1 MLYLAPEFA
10 RNQILYHAAHEFQE
24 GDVLHWWHPEKSN
37 GIRTRYTDDLLW
49 LPYLISKYI
58 EKTGDYEIL
67 KAEVPYVEMEQLRD
81 DEGERYSEVT
91 ITEERESLYLHA
103 VRTIEKSL
111 SFGENGLAN
120 MGTGDWN
127 DGMNKING
135 QSVWLSFFM
144 CDVIQNFGAICE
156 FMGDKERAQRYTEV
170 VNALRKAVNEVAWD
184 GKWYKRAFFKDG
196 TPLRFK

>member
-1 MLYLAPEFA
+1 M
-10 RNQILYHAAHEFQE
+10 
-24 GDVLHWWHPEKSN
+24 LHWWHPEKSN

-49 LPYLISKYI
+49 LPYLVSAYI
-58 EKTGDYEIL
+58 EKTGDETIL
-67 KAEVPYVEMEQLRD
+67 EEEVPYVQMEQLRE

-91 ITEERESLYLHA
+91 ITEEKESLYLHA

-144 CDVIQNFGAICE
+144 YDVIHKFSAICE
-156 FMGDKERAQRYTEV
+156 RRGDTERVQRYLEV
-170 VNALRKAVNEVAWD
+170 MNGLKNAIDDVAWD

-196 TPLRFK
+196 TPLRVE